1 MLKSSFDMTAS
12 VLDEVRMEVRVAHT
26 EEARARAMAA
36 LNAEHSQGAGRT
48 AGESLWQLVYEGEV
62 LCAVVVWC
70 ACAFR
75 LKARD
80 AWIGW
85 DDVTRARRLKLIVQ
99 NRRFLVL
106 QAARRPNLAS
116 QCMGAAL
123 RALPAQW
130 QRQHGYA
137 PLLAESF
144 TDPEAH
150 AGTTYKVTNWEPLGH
165 TAGFSQKRPQ
175 AHEHK
180 LEFYVRNERPKRLWV
195 KELARGARQ
204 RLCARE
210 LGEAHSAGQTQGAGG
225 RSPLKA
231 PQLRSLREAFR
242 EVPDPRHPKSRRH
255 PFSAMLCLIALG
267 LLQGARNTKDI
278 WRKVA
283 RLDQK
288 QREAIGLSVR
298 EKTPAR
304 RLKMP
309 GYDALNDLLGA
320 VNPRHMAAALSAWLG
335 ERNGSLPRSLAID
348 GKDINE
354 VLGCII
360 TLCEQRDGA
369 PAAMTT
375 ASGRKADSELT
386 VAQDLLEDPAVNLT
400 NTVVTADALHT
411 QHKTAQIIIERGG
424 DYVLPLKGNQP
435 GIAAAAAKLLEA
447 APFLARRKSPPRMDA
462 SRSAP

>member
-1 MLKSSFDMTAS
+1 MFRSSFEMTAS
-12 VLDEVRMEVRVAHT
+12 VLDEVRMEVRVAHSD
-26 EEARARAMAA
+26 EAKAHAVGA
-36 LNAEHSQGAGRT
+36 LNAEHLQGAAKT
-48 AGESLWQLVYEGEV
+48 AGESLWQLVYEGET
-62 LCAVVVWC
+62 LCAVLVWC

-99 NRRFLVL
+99 NRRFLIME
-106 QAARRPNLAS
+106 AARRPNLAS

-130 QRQHGYA
+130 EQAHGYA

-144 TDPEAH
+144 TDPESH
-150 AGTTYKVTNWEPLGH
+150 AGTTYKVTNWTPLGH
-165 TAGFSQKRPQ
+165 TAGFSQQRPQ
-175 AHEHK
+175 GDEHK

-204 RLCARE
+204 KLCARE
-210 LGEAHSAGQTQGAGG
+210 LAAAQQDAQTAGAGG
-225 RSPLKA
+225 RSPLKV

-242 EVPDPRHPKSRRH
+242 AVPDPRHPKGRRH
-255 PFSAMLCLIALG
+255 PFSAMLSLLALG

-288 QREAIGLSVR
+288 QRAAIGLSVR

-320 VNPRHMAAALSAWLG
+320 IDPKQMSSALSAWLS

-348 GKDINE
+348 GKDING

-369 PAAMTT
+369 PAAMTS
-375 ASGRKADSELT
+375 ASGRKADSELSVT
-386 VAQDLLEDPAVNLT
+386 QDLLEDPGVNLT
-400 NTVVTADALHT
+400 NAVVSADALHT
-411 QHKTAQIIIERGG
+411 QHKSAQIIVERGG
-424 DYVLPLKGNQP
+424 DYLLPLKGNQP
-435 GIAAAAAKLLEA
+435 SLSFAAKQQLDG
-447 APFLARRKSPPRMDA
+447 APLFAPAKNPPRTDA
-462 SRSAP
+462 SKSEP